1 MFVLRVRSRQDI
13 MADVLRLVQE
23 PQLKTHIMY
32 KVNLSF
38 EQSQNYFELMVS
50 NGLIHNTSNKWS
62 ITEKGR
68 RFLQLYDEAEK
79 VLVP

>member
-13 MADVLRLVQE
+13 MADMLRLVQE

-50 NGLIHNTSNKWS
+50 NGLIHNTSNKWI

-68 RFLQLYDEAEK
+68 RLLQLYDEAE
-79 VLVP
+79 VLVK

>member
-1 MFVLRVRSRQDI
+1 
-13 MADVLRLVQE
+13 MADLLRLVQE

-38 EQSQNYFELMVS
+38 EQSQNYFEFMVS
-50 NGLIHNTSNKWS
+50 TGLIHNTHNKWI

-68 RFLQLYDEAEK
+68 RSLQLYDEAEK
-79 VLVP
+79 VLVQ

>member
-13 MADVLRLVQE
+13 MADMLRLVQE

-38 EQSQNYFELMVS
+38 EQSQNYFELMAS
-50 NGLIHNTSNKWS
+50 NGLIHNTSNKWI

-68 RFLQLYDEAEK
+68 RLLQLYDEAE
-79 VLVP
+79 VLVK